1 VRDRDIMED
10 AHREA
15 RAIVAGGAIT
25 PELLQFVQEK
35 WQQQFGLIE
44 VG

>member
-1 VRDRDIMED
+1 MEE

-15 RAIVAGGAIT
+15 RRVVERGL
-25 PELLQFVQEK
+25 PLELQQFVQQRWE
-35 WQQQFGLIE
+35 QQFGLIE

>member
-1 VRDRDIMED
+1 VRDRDIMEE

-15 RAIVAGGAIT
+15 RRLVAEGGLNAD
-25 PELLQFVQEK
+25 LLQFVQQR